1 MAGRCNVYLEEDTM
15 VVEVELPGVAANDVR
30 LTLLERHIE
39 VQGHWAQRESSP
51 YARCERPTGDFRRSI
66 PLPRPIDL
74 EASLEPDFN
83 FDLGVLR
90 IRLAL
95 RKWPQRQRPSRSAP
109 PVGLRVLRYQ
119 APEALSAPP
128 SLPES
133 KSPIKTL

>member
-1 MAGRCNVYLEEDTM
+1 MTGRCNVYVEEDTM
-15 VVEVELPGVAANDVR
+15 MVEVELPGVVAHDVR

-39 VQGHWAQRESSP
+39 VQGHWAQLEASL
-51 YARCERPTGDFRRSI
+51 YARRERPTGDFRRSI

-95 RKWPQRQRPSRSAP
+95 RKSPQHQRPPLSGP
-109 PVGLRVLRYQ
+109 PAGLRVVRYR
-119 APEALSAPP
+119 APEAPSAPP
-128 SLPES
+128 SLPEP
-133 KSPIKTL
+133 KLPIETL